1 MSYHEAQDRTLL
13 IADQDA
19 IFARV
24 AARALARR
32 GFQVTQC
39 NSACA
44 AFETIE
50 SAPPAYALIDLR
62 FRDGNGLDIV
72 EALRQIRPDARSVIL
87 TAYGDLSTAVSAAK
101 LGVIDYVPKP
111 SDAAAI
117 TAALRGEARK
127 FVRNEDQWRPE
138 EQELRYLLSVFEE
151 QDRNMSR
158 TARLISKHRRS
169 LQRILRRYGI
179 KEDQKFE
186 VQAASPFGRTR
197 RLMRFWQA
205 ILEGEL
211 RYGEQLIEFKNKP
224 VREQPRDGRRTL
236 EKTFDQEPHPL

>member
-1 MSYHEAQDRTLL
+1 MSYHETQDRSLL
-13 IADQDA
+13 IADEDE

-32 GFQVTQC
+32 GFQVTQT
-39 NSACA
+39 NDASS
-44 AFETIE
+44 AFEVIA
-50 SAPPAYALIDLR
+50 SRPPAYALIDLR
-62 FRDGNGLDIV
+62 FRNCNGLDIV
-72 EALRQIRPDARSVIL
+72 EALRNARPDARAVIL

-101 LGVIDYVPKP
+101 LGVVDYLAKP

-117 TAALRGEARK
+117 AAALRGEARK
-127 FVRNEDQWRPE
+127 FVRNEEQWRPE
-138 EQELRYLLSVFEE
+138 EQELRYLLSVFEQ

-179 KEDQKFE
+179 KEDQKLE

-197 RLMRFWQA
+197 RLMRFWKA

-211 RYGEQLIEFKNKP
+211 RYGEQVIEFKNKP
-224 VREQPRDGRRTL
+224 VTEAPRDRRRHL
-236 EKTFDQEPHPL
+236 EKSFGQEPQPL